1 MNFEDCDLSKLPT
14 ARIRTMVELFEATD
28 GEALCCIKDFA
39 CNACPFDDCSKICVP
54 SNRRLRY
61 NLLKVEM
68 LSRKESAKSF
78 DEEDNVNH
86 PAHYTSGKIEVIDFI
101 EDQALDF
108 RLANVIKYVCRYR
121 NKNGEED
128 LKKAAWYLDRFIN
141 KEYNKEE

>member
-28 GEALCCIKDFA
+28 GENLCNIEDFD
-39 CNACPFDDCSKICVP
+39 CDVCPFQPLAECDSR
-54 SNRRLRY
+54 NRALRY
-61 NLLKVEM
+61 NLVREELAA
-68 LSRKESAKSF
+68 R
-78 DEEDNVNH
+78 EDNVNH